1 MIIGCCIPQSQDGGE
16 SASAGLQ
23 DGVVDQ
29 HGGGRLLTVDVP
41 VEAGRGEAVEGGTVG
56 VEDVA
61 GVVERLGA
69 GDHGAVVRQV

>member
-1 MIIGCCIPQSQDGGE
+1 MELGR
-16 SASAGLQ
+16 
-23 DGVVDQ
+23 
-29 HGGGRLLTVDVP
+29 GGGILDEKPLGRHLTVDVP